1 MSLSFDLSATFVAC
15 VCRPASVLLAST
27 LRIKLSISLY
37 SAVCCAM
44 VPEIAFCLIWLH
56 RPLHLP
62 LPSGQDWCC
71 GDHLGNDALSL
82 LGTVLGQ
89 HGIKD
94 RRCDLLSCF
103 SSYEPL
109 RLRLQTC
116 FLGSAAL
123 LRNGSCRD
131 RFRSRSRSPA
141 RCMAAQ
147 SLLCATCFSKQWL
160 HWCGTRPSWSQ
171 IIPPS
176 VLRLMLCR
184 RLDEVSCQKSSHHCY
199 S

>member
-1 MSLSFDLSATFVAC
+1 MKSHLQRSVTTSFGYWCFF
-15 VCRPASVLLAST
+15 RWSVWESQLNPDY
-27 LRIKLSISLY
+27 SISLY
-37 SAVCCAM
+37 LQRPVLAIIST
-44 VPEIAFCLIWLH
+44 PIAYTDL
-56 RPLHLP
+56 RHLP

-82 LGTVLGQ
+82 LEAVLGQ

-116 FLGSAAL
+116 FLGSAAFFL
-123 LRNGSCRD
+123 MNGSCRD

-147 SLLCATCFSKQWL
+147 GLLCATCFSKQWL

-184 RLDEVSCQKSSHHCY
+184 RLDAVSCQESSHHCH